1 LSPCHSCL
9 VSPCHRPLI
18 WKGLVKPPNK
28 VLKNKIGYLSQ
39 VILHELPE
47 KIRT

>member
-1 LSPCHSCL
+1 MLSDKGQGDL
-9 VSPCHRPLI
+9 VIPLI